1 MFVFLGQKN
10 KLAKINNSM
19 NTYEEKL
26 SLLSEMIAFARID
39 GEIHERELQFLDIVA
54 SQLRVEK
61 SVFESLFDQA
71 ADKVIIKS
79 EHQRILQFYRLALLM
94 QADGVLHDNEQ
105 VAIREMGINM
115 GLSPFAM
122 KGVLVEMKRSPT
134 GMIDSDMI
142 MALFRAQQN

>member
-1 MFVFLGQKN
+1 
-10 KLAKINNSM
+10 M

-26 SLLSEMIAFARID
+26 SLLSEMIAFAKID
-39 GEIHERELQFLDIVA
+39 GSIHEREYQFLTLVA

-61 SVFESLFDQA
+61 DIFESLFNEPA
-71 ADKVIIKS
+71 EHVVVKS

-122 KGVLVEMKRSPT
+122 KGVLNEMKRSPT
-134 GMIDSDMI
+134 GMIDSDLLL
-142 MALFRAQQN
+142 ALFRAQQN

>member
-1 MFVFLGQKN
+1 
-10 KLAKINNSM
+10 M

-26 SLLSEMIAFARID
+26 SLLSEMIAFAKVD
-39 GEIHERELQFLDIVA
+39 GQVHEREFQFLTIVA
-54 SQLRVEK
+54 QQLRIDRD
-61 SVFESLFDQA
+61 VFDTLFNDP

-122 KGVLVEMKRSPT
+122 KGVLVEMERSPT
-134 GMIDSDMI
+134 GMIDPELLL
-142 MALFRAQQN
+142 ALFRAQQN

>member
-1 MFVFLGQKN
+1 
-10 KLAKINNSM
+10 M

-26 SLLSEMIAFARID
+26 SLLTEMIAFAKVD
-39 GEIHERELQFLDIVA
+39 GQIHERELQFLAIVA
-54 SQLRVEK
+54 KQLRVDPD
-61 SVFESLFDQA
+61 VFESLFEQP
-71 ADKVIIKS
+71 ADKVVIKS

-134 GMIDSDMI
+134 GMIDPEMLL
-142 MALFRAQQN
+142 ALFRAQQN

>member
-1 MFVFLGQKN
+1 
-10 KLAKINNSM
+10 M

-26 SLLSEMIAFARID
+26 SLLTEMIAFAKID
-39 GEIHERELQFLDIVA
+39 GQIHDRELRFLSVVA
-54 SQLRVEK
+54 QQLRVEPE
-61 SVFESLFDQA
+61 VFETLFNQPA
-71 ADKVIIKS
+71 EKVIMKS

-122 KGVLVEMKRSPT
+122 KSVLVEMQRSPT
-134 GMIDSDMI
+134 GMIDPDMLL
-142 MALFRAQQN
+142 ALFRAQQN

>member
-1 MFVFLGQKN
+1 
-10 KLAKINNSM
+10 M

-26 SLLSEMIAFARID
+26 SLLSEMIAFAKIDGRID
-39 GEIHERELQFLDIVA
+39 DREYQFLSIVA
-54 SQLRVEK
+54 SQLKVEK
-61 SVFESLFDQA
+61 NVFETLFDHP

-94 QADGVLHDNEQ
+94 HADGVLHDNEQ

-122 KGVLVEMKRSPT
+122 KSVLIEMQKSPT
-134 GMIDSDMI
+134 GLIDPDI
-142 MALFRAQQN
+142 LLALFRAQQN

>member
-1 MFVFLGQKN
+1 
-10 KLAKINNSM
+10 M
-19 NTYEEKL
+19 NTNEEKL
-26 SLLSEMIAFARID
+26 SLLTEMIAFAKVD
-39 GEIHERELQFLDIVA
+39 GQIHEREFQFLTIVA
-54 SQLRVEK
+54 QQLRVNRD
-61 SVFESLFDQA
+61 VFDTLFNQP

-122 KGVLVEMKRSPT
+122 KSVLVEMERSPT
-134 GMIDSDMI
+134 GMIDPEMLL
-142 MALFRAQQN
+142 ALFRAQQN

>member
-1 MFVFLGQKN
+1 
-10 KLAKINNSM
+10 M

-26 SLLSEMIAFARID
+26 SLLSEMIAFAKVD
-39 GEIHERELQFLDIVA
+39 GQVHEREFQFLTIVA
-54 SQLRVEK
+54 QQLRVDK
-61 SVFESLFDQA
+61 DVFENLFRQP

-134 GMIDSDMI
+134 GMIDPDMLL
-142 MALFRAQQN
+142 ALFRAQQN

>member
-1 MFVFLGQKN
+1 
-10 KLAKINNSM
+10 M

-26 SLLSEMIAFARID
+26 SLLSEMIAFAKID
-39 GEIHERELQFLDIVA
+39 GKIDDREYQFLSIVA
-54 SQLRVEK
+54 SQLKVEK
-61 SVFESLFDQA
+61 NVFETLFDHP

-94 QADGVLHDNEQ
+94 HADGVLHDNEQ

-122 KGVLVEMKRSPT
+122 KSVLIEMQKSPT
-134 GMIDSDMI
+134 GLIDPDI
-142 MALFRAQQN
+142 LLALFRAQQN

>member
-1 MFVFLGQKN
+1 
-10 KLAKINNSM
+10 M

-26 SLLSEMIAFARID
+26 SLLSEMIAFAKID
-39 GEIHERELQFLDIVA
+39 GQVHEREFQFLTIVA
-54 SQLRVEK
+54 QQLRVDRD
-61 SVFESLFDQA
+61 VFESLFEQPS
-71 ADKVIIKS
+71 DKVILKS

-122 KGVLVEMKRSPT
+122 KGVLTEMKHSPT
-134 GMIDSDMI
+134 GMIDPDLLL
-142 MALFRAQQN
+142 ALFRAQQN

>member
-1 MFVFLGQKN
+1 
-10 KLAKINNSM
+10 M

-26 SLLSEMIAFARID
+26 SLLTEMIAFAKID
-39 GEIHERELQFLDIVA
+39 GSVHDREYQFLILVA

-61 SVFESLFDQA
+61 DVFESLFA
-71 ADKVIIKS
+71 EPADKVIIKS

-115 GLSPFAM
+115 GLSPYAM
-122 KGVLVEMKRSPT
+122 KGVLNEMKRSPS
-134 GMIDSDMI
+134 GMIDSDLLL
-142 MALFRAQQN
+142 ALFRAQQN